1 MKQFTYAGV
10 SRLNGELKLRFT
22 TSDARFLH
30 LVKVG
35 HTEVEMIKLTKPS
48 TKDEAIKELL
58 VRGFDNGRSEITN
71 LLVGKAKGATLLSVS
86 KTKRKNR
93 DIVIKV
99 PTTFIAKLT
108 GAKPEIIAGPMSAKE
123 ARKIR
128 DSWNKQHKHLSYD
141 GE

>member
-22 TSDARFLH
+22 TSEGRFLH

-35 HTEVEMIKLTKPS
+35 HTEVEMIKLTKPLD
-48 TKDEAIKELL
+48 KDSAIKELL
-58 VRGFDNGRSEITN
+58 SRNFDNGRTEITN
-71 LLVGKAKGATLLSVS
+71 LLVSKARGATVK
-86 KTKRKNR
+86 KTTVVVKAPNKA
-93 DIVIKV
+93 IQQ
-99 PTTFIAKLT
+99 LT
-108 GAKPEIIAGPMSAKE
+108 GKQVEVSEVMTAAE

-128 DSWNKQHKHLSYD
+128 NAWNKAHAHLSYD

>member
-35 HTEVEMIKLTKPS
+35 HTEVEMIKLTKPLD
-48 TKDEAIKELL
+48 KDGAIKELL
-58 VRGFDNGRSEITN
+58 SRNFDNGRAEITN
-71 LLVGKAKGATLLSVS
+71 LLVGKARGATI
-86 KTKRKNR
+86 KKNTV
-93 DIVIKV
+93 VIKA
-99 PTTFIAKLT
+99 PAKAIKEL
-108 GAKPEIIAGPMSAKE
+108 AKKQAEDNEVMTAAE

-128 DSWNKQHKHLSYD
+128 NAWNKAHAHLSYD

>member
-22 TSDARFLH
+22 TSDDRFLH

-35 HTEVEMIKLTKPS
+35 HTEVEMIKLTKPL

-58 VRGFDNGRSEITN
+58 VRNFDNGRTEITN
-71 LLVGKAKGATLLSVS
+71 LLVGKARGATV
-86 KTKRKNR
+86 KKNTV
-93 DIVIKV
+93 VIKV
-99 PTTFIAKLT
+99 PTRAIQQLT
-108 GAKPEIIAGPMSAKE
+108 GKRIEVSEPMTTAQ
-123 ARKIR
+123 ARKVR
-128 DSWNKQHKHLSYD
+128 DAWNKSHAHLSYD

>member
-35 HTEVEMIKLTKPS
+35 HTEVEMIKLTKPL

-58 VRGFDNGRSEITN
+58 VRNFDNGRTEVTD
-71 LLVGKAKGATLLSVS
+71 LLVGKARGATV
-86 KTKRKNR
+86 KKNT
-93 DIVIKV
+93 VVVKV
-99 PTTFIAKLT
+99 PTTFMRKMT
-108 GAKPEIIAGPMSAKE
+108 GAKVEVSEKMTAKE
-123 ARKIR
+123 AAKIR
-128 DSWNKQHKHLSYD
+128 AEFNARVKEAYLAN
-141 GE
+141 